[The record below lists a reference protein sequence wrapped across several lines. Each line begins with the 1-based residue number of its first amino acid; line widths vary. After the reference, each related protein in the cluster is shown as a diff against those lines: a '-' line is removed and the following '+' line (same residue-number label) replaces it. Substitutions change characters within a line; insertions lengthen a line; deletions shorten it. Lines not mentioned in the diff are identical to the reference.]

1 MKKSYKYLAV
11 RSLLGDLTAV
21 YEDDSLCFLGFGEK
35 AAKEA
40 AATWPEATYE
50 NNHKLLWSLLSQLE
64 NRTASSPLPRGGT
77 PFQREVWLELTKIPY
92 GTVTT
97 YQHIAA
103 QIGRPKAVRAVAN
116 AIGRNPI
123 SIFIPCHRVIG
134 SDGTLHGYR
143 WGVEIKEKLLA
154 REKELAQNPY

>member
-1 MKKSYKYLAV
+1 MKKAYTYLAV

-21 YEDDSLCFLGFGEK
+21 YEDGILCFLGFGEK

-50 NNHKLLWSLLSQLE
+50 DNHKVLWSLLSRLE
-64 NRTASSPLPRGGT
+64 DRAALGNLPLGGT
-77 PFQREVWLELTKIPY
+77 PFQREVWVQLTKIPC

-97 YQHIAA
+97 YQYIAN

-123 SIFIPCHRVIG
+123 SVFIPCHRVIG
-134 SDGTLHGYR
+134 SDGKLHGYR

-154 REKELAQNPY
+154 RERESAQNAY